1 MATKKRKSTARRAA
15 SRKKQ
20 AQQRLPA
27 GLGTLF
33 AGLLLVVLAF
43 VQGDSVWRALHDVLF
58 GLFGCGSFVLG
69 AAVCCLAVQYTR
81 GEDLLPKIFKLVL
94 GLIFASGT
102 VIVFSGIQ
110 PQGLSAFQ
118 MAAACYEN
126 GVSAWL
132 GGGALGAVLGGSLLL
147 LCGRPAANLI
157 MLVLALCVSLYIFDR
172 TPAEVW
178 QWLCAVFGGA
188 RARGAALAQQ
198 SAERRAE
205 RAAARAA
212 EAEDEPDEGSEDEEA
227 EDEPEDTGF
236 RLGLPDWLSGI
247 RSWGHKVT
255 EEMEAE
261 DEGAA
266 PQPAPAQ
273 PVAQPEPET
282 PAITPVKV
290 SAPRPRAAFDVD
302 LGPDHTEVKEGGS
315 EPIEPLIVGPGGT
328 FGQDPLRPARKPAP
342 QPIVPDA
349 VETDAADFFAK
360 PAEPVHPA
368 AESFDTPVMT
378 PVVPTIQPEAPAEP
392 SAPDAVEM
400 PETAAIQPA
409 VPAAQG
415 HVSAENAVAMR
426 SAPDADGWI
435 SITAEPVEEK
445 DISSLVAAA
454 MEKPAAS
461 EQAAAQTPV
470 EDAEPVDTFQ
480 YQYPPIELFERSPDE
495 SDPTAQDELKAN
507 AQKLVD
513 TLESFG
519 VRTRVLDI
527 SRGPAVTRYEVQPM
541 AGVKISRITSLADD
555 IALNLAVA
563 DVRMEAPIPGKP
575 AVGIEVPN
583 HKRQAVYIRSV
594 FESQSFLRMSSPLG
608 IALGKDIA
616 GVAQVA
622 DLCKMPHLLIAGSTG
637 SGKSVC
643 VNSIIMSLVFRSSPE
658 DVKLL
663 LIDPKV
669 VELAEYNGIPHL
681 LMPVV
686 TEPKKAAG
694 ALGSAVQEMERRYRM
709 FAENNVRD
717 IKSFNKLAAER
728 PDLEKMP
735 YIAIVIDEL
744 ADLMMVVGKDVEDS
758 ICRIAQ
764 KARAAGMH
772 LIVATQRPSVDVI
785 TGLIKANIPS
795 RIAFAVSSQVDSR
808 TILDGAGAEKLL
820 GQGDM
825 LFMPVGAPKPTR
837 IQGTFVRDEEISR
850 VLDFIKSSA
859 TVQYDEAMIEA
870 MEKHAI
876 QDGKKG
882 SSGAD
887 SDEDSDS
894 DPMFKQA
901 VEVVIDAG
909 QASTSLLQRRCKLG
923 YARAARIMDEM
934 EQKGVIG
941 PYEGA
946 KPRAVLISR
955 QQWLEMQMNQPDE

>member
-15 SRKKQ
+15 LRKKQ

-33 AGLLLVVLAF
+33 AGLLLIVLAF

-118 MAAACYEN
+118 MVAACYEN

-212 EAEDEPDEGSEDEEA
+212 ETEDEPDEGSEDEEA
-227 EDEPEDTGF
+227 EDESEDTGF

-273 PVAQPEPET
+273 PVAQPEPE
-282 PAITPVKV
+282 PPVITPVKV

-378 PVVPTIQPEAPAEP
+378 PVMPTIQPEAPAEP
-392 SAPDAVEM
+392 STPDAVEM

-955 QQWLEMQMNQPDE
+955 QQWLEMQMNQPEE